1 MSVFSFEGGAGDP
14 ILIKITSS
22 TVTDI
27 VDATSQVA
35 RVVWLAVG
43 ENNGGTPNL
52 TVEIYDAT
60 TSFYLTSGGSLWNA
74 KAMTAKQGV
83 LFDDGYVIP
92 IGSKLRVTSS
102 DASGRMDVTG
112 IYILETPTA
121 PR

>member
-14 ILIKITSS
+14 ILIKITAN

-27 VDATSQVA
+27 IDATTEAV
-35 RVVWLAVG
+35 RIPWFAVG

-60 TSFYLTSGGSLWNA
+60 LSYYLPSGGFIWKA
-74 KAMTAKQGV
+74 KAMTAYQAV
-83 LFDDGYVIP
+83 VFNEGYVIP
-92 IGSKLRVTSS
+92 VGSKLRVTSS

-112 IYILETPTA
+112 ISILNTPTA
-121 PR
+121 AR